1 MAIAPSTDFAAEL
14 KQYIAG
20 SSYYMANHP
29 LVDGVYRGTIP
40 AHQLRGWAIQDSHYR
55 RAVPRLAMVRY
66 LRCTDPEIQLQLA
79 EVLAEESEGG
89 YYGSSGHYEL
99 FLDFCEALGASRDEV
114 NNSRPLPG
122 PAAHVYWA
130 ELIAWTQPW
139 FVAMSAQLAG
149 EGQFPAATAKMH
161 EGLRKHYGLS
171 DAQTAFFDVHGE
183 ADEEHGEFVENIIR
197 KYLVT
202 PELQAQSR
210 ALIQRKLELQWDMW
224 NTYLEY

>member
-1 MAIAPSTDFAAEL
+1 VAIAPSTDFAAEL

-99 FLDFCEALGASRDEV
+99 FLDFCEAPACCSGSAGGPGA
-114 NNSRPLPG
+114 G
-122 PAAHVYWA
+122 
-130 ELIAWTQPW
+130 
-139 FVAMSAQLAG
+139 
-149 EGQFPAATAKMH
+149 AAT
-161 EGLRKHYGLS
+161 RS
-171 DAQTAFFDVHGE
+171 TTAG
-183 ADEEHGEFVENIIR
+183 R
-197 KYLVT
+197 C
-202 PELQAQSR
+202 R
-210 ALIQRKLELQWDMW
+210 APPP
-224 NTYLEY
+224 TSTGPS

>member
-1 MAIAPSTDFAAEL
+1 
-14 KQYIAG
+14 
-20 SSYYMANHP
+20 
-29 LVDGVYRGTIP
+29 
-40 AHQLRGWAIQDSHYR
+40 
-55 RAVPRLAMVRY
+55 
-66 LRCTDPEIQLQLA
+66 
-79 EVLAEESEGG
+79 
-89 YYGSSGHYEL
+89 
-99 FLDFCEALGASRDEV
+99 
-114 NNSRPLPG
+114 
-122 PAAHVYWA
+122 
-130 ELIAWTQPW
+130 
-139 FVAMSAQLAG
+139 MSAQLAG